1 MFIINYRSSLV
12 FQYIKNEVLYEISV
26 LTVKYEIAY
35 VNQFL
40 DQYRIG
46 LVKVCSLR
54 TQKLS
59 FVFNLVLKH
68 VDRLSSYPCG

>member
-40 DQYRIG
+40 DQNWACEGVFLENSKVKFRFQFG
-46 LVKVCSLR
+46 LEAC
-54 TQKLS
+54 
-59 FVFNLVLKH
+59 
-68 VDRLSSYPCG
+68 